1 MPVIYVRQS
10 DLYARFGEDVINQLA
25 DTDGT
30 GTPDPLV
37 ISRVAEDAS
46 SEIDL
51 ALRGRYR
58 LPIQGRVPEILTRL
72 AADLALLFLHPKSIP
87 DAVQKRAD
95 ATRAILRQIAEG
107 RMLLGLPPADD
118 AAPMGGMVE
127 IKSGRK
133 NSPFASPGI
142 RNQGSGI
149 RGGF

>member
-1 MPVIYVRQS
+1 MPTIYVRLP
-10 DLYARFGEDVINQLA
+10 DLYARFAEDVVNQLA

-58 LPIQGRVPEILTRL
+58 LPLRRVPTVITRL
-72 AADLALLFLHPKSIP
+72 AADLAILFLHPKSIP
-87 DAVQKRAD
+87 EAVQKRAD
-95 ATRAILRQIAEG
+95 AARAILRQISEG
-107 RMLLGLPPADD
+107 KLLLDLPPAED
-118 AAPMGGMVE
+118 AAPMGGLVE
-127 IKSGRK
+127 IASGRK
-133 NSPFASPGI
+133 HSPFASPVV

-149 RGGF
+149 RGQ